1 MSQLLK
7 TVASFRD
14 LPLAELAKS
23 KLESEGIPCFLA
35 DKNLIGI
42 NWLYSFAL
50 GGVRLQVRKDD
61 AEIAEKILNE
71 DFSSELDSLDDQ
83 FPKLQSDELCSKCGS
98 SNISVVNTTRKAGAL
113 SLLLNLPLNLF
124 RKRYKCTECGHIM
137 KK

>member
-113 SLLLNLPLNLF
+113 SLLLNLPLILF

>member
-1 MSQLLK
+1 MTQMLK

-35 DKNLIGI
+35 NKNLIGI

-50 GGVRLQVRKDD
+50 GGVKLQVRKDD

-71 DFSSELDSLDDQ
+71 DFSSDHE
-83 FPKLQSDELCSKCGS
+83 E
-98 SNISVVNTTRKAGAL
+98 VNA
-113 SLLLNLPLNLF
+113 
-124 RKRYKCTECGHIM
+124 
-137 KK
+137 